1 MGKQATSSIR
11 QAALTL
17 VILKQAPHTKSTF
30 DKAADH
36 EAPGLN
42 RAGFDRLCRIRKTAF
57 TLIELLVVIAIIAI
71 LASLLLPALAKSK
84 REAMRV
90 KCFSNQRQIGLSFLM
105 YADDALGYFPSTD
118 GWGADG
124 GQLSSNIDIVDGDA
138 YPSYGGMV
146 ATTNRPLNIY
156 AKNVNVFNCPADTG
170 DPLNPHAT
178 SCWVG
183 WGTSYLPA
191 WSTYNQV
198 LEVTGSKGNYS
209 WDEPRTQGIKLSE
222 IAVRPVTK
230 IIQGDW
236 NWQYNRTTTT
246 TTADWHNNKGDRKEA
261 MLWGDGHVDFFQ
273 FPVNA
278 LESDGNGAD
287 PNYIFW

>member
-1 MGKQATSSIR
+1 MNMSAKIQ
-11 QAALTL
+11 
-17 VILKQAPHTKSTF
+17 V
-30 DKAADH
+30 
-36 EAPGLN
+36 PG
-42 RAGFDRLCRIRKTAF
+42 RCRGRAF

-90 KCFSNQRQIGLSFLM
+90 KCFSNQRQIGLAFHM
-105 YADDALGYFPSTD
+105 YADDSRDFYPNTD
-118 GWGADG
+118 GWGATG

-138 YPSYGGMV
+138 YPSYGGVV

-156 AKNVNVFNCPADTG
+156 AKNFNVFNCPADTG

-183 WGTSYLPA
+183 WGTSYLPE
-191 WSTYNQV
+191 WSGDFNQV
-198 LEVTGSKGNYS
+198 AQVTGVAGGYG
-209 WDEPRTQGIKLSE
+209 WDAQRTNGIKASV
-222 IAVRPVTK
+222 IAFRPVTK

-246 TTADWHNNKGDRKEA
+246 TTADWHNNRGDRKEA
-261 MLWGDGHVDFFQ
+261 MLWGDGHVSFFQ

-278 LESDGNGAD
+278 LETDSESHDM
-287 PNYIFW
+287 NYVFW